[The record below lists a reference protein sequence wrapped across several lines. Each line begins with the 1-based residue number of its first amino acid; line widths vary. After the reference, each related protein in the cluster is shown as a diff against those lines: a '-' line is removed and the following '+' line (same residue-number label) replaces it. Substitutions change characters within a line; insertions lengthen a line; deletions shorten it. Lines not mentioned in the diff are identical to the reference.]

1 MINYTIFTKRL
12 WEVFSQPVPPK
23 RESDVTCHFWATVR
37 TSTDSAK
44 NGQIKKQ
51 EMNHTDEQKKV
62 YSFVQFDSNHGIIDA
77 VAGSGKTTTIVES
90 ASYLD
95 KSKRVL
101 FCAFNNSIQKE
112 IASRFFKKGL
122 SGIQVKTMHSL
133 GLDLLRSNSTRE
145 YKLEATKYDKLIE
158 QFLKQDQDTGLLEN
172 LCILNAVPFHPQNK
186 TEEYQLKNFFGSVKF
201 ILTDTCTKT
210 RLTLT
215 KFEIDEFKKMM
226 VHYNILNE
234 KKAASKAFDEEVK
247 IYFQLA
253 QLIVNKG
260 NYMAEKVNLIDF
272 ADMLYQPVL
281 NKLTPIHK
289 FDLLFVDECQDLSK
303 SQLAIAL
310 KYVKKDGRVLAVG
323 DPSQSIYGFT
333 GADIESF
340 NRIKSKLPNIVTL
353 ALSKCF
359 RCPSSVVELAQ
370 SFRSDITSFEPKE
383 GTIQKIEFNQVI
395 DFAKP
400 TNLIISRTKA
410 PLQVLMFKMIEKGIA
425 IEVHEDEVKEFI
437 NDLRFLFSQDEL
449 NATAVYSNGNDFFEK
464 VKERNV
470 SFIEKK
476 SFRFKDKDE
485 KEKFVAEETN
495 LIDAKIEFIQQQL
508 SIHTETKT
516 INGLLKKIEVL
527 ISGGDNS
534 IKLST
539 IHRAKGLENDT
550 VFILDYDT
558 LPLYR
563 DGQKGWEK
571 IQENNLKY
579 VALTRTRKN
588 LFLVNSEPIGEVG
601 NDISLFDTI
610 DDIW

>member
-1 MINYTIFTKRL
+1 
-12 WEVFSQPVPPK
+12 
-23 RESDVTCHFWATVR
+23 
-37 TSTDSAK
+37 
-44 NGQIKKQ
+44 
-51 EMNHTDEQKKV
+51 
-62 YSFVQFDSNHGIIDA
+62 
-77 VAGSGKTTTIVES
+77 
-90 ASYLD
+90 
-95 KSKRVL
+95 
-101 FCAFNNSIQKE
+101 
-112 IASRFFKKGL
+112 
-122 SGIQVKTMHSL
+122 
-133 GLDLLRSNSTRE
+133 
-145 YKLEATKYDKLIE
+145 
-158 QFLKQDQDTGLLEN
+158 
-172 LCILNAVPFHPQNK
+172 
-186 TEEYQLKNFFGSVKF
+186 
-201 ILTDTCTKT
+201 
-210 RLTLT
+210 
-215 KFEIDEFKKMM
+215 
-226 VHYNILNE
+226 
-234 KKAASKAFDEEVK
+234 
-247 IYFQLA
+247 
-253 QLIVNKG
+253 
-260 NYMAEKVNLIDF
+260 
-272 ADMLYQPVL
+272 
-281 NKLTPIHK
+281 
-289 FDLLFVDECQDLSK
+289 
-303 SQLAIAL
+303 
-310 KYVKKDGRVLAVG
+310 
-323 DPSQSIYGFT
+323 
-333 GADIESF
+333 
-340 NRIKSKLPNIVTL
+340 
-353 ALSKCF
+353 
-359 RCPSSVVELAQ
+359 
-370 SFRSDITSFEPKE
+370 
-383 GTIQKIEFNQVI
+383 
-395 DFAKP
+395 
-400 TNLIISRTKA
+400 
-410 PLQVLMFKMIEKGIA
+410 MFKMIEKGIA

-476 SFRFKDKDE
+476 SFHFKDKDE

>member
-1 MINYTIFTKRL
+1 
-12 WEVFSQPVPPK
+12 
-23 RESDVTCHFWATVR
+23 
-37 TSTDSAK
+37 
-44 NGQIKKQ
+44 
-51 EMNHTDEQKKV
+51 MNHTDEQKKV
-62 YSFVQFDSNHGIIDA
+62 YNFVQFDSNHGIIDA

-95 KSKRVL
+95 TSKRVL

-112 IASRFFKKGL
+112 IANRFFKKGL

-133 GLDLLRSNSTRE
+133 GLDLLKSNSPKE
-145 YKLEATKYDKLIE
+145 YKLESTKYDKIIE
-158 QFLKQDQDTGLLEN
+158 QYLKQEQDTGFLEN
-172 LCILNAVPFHPQNK
+172 LCDLNAVPFHPQNK
-186 TEEYQLKNFFGSVKF
+186 TEQYQLKNFNSSVKF
-201 ILTDTCTKT
+201 ILNDTCTKI

-226 VHYNILNE
+226 IHYNILND
-234 KKAASKAFDEEVK
+234 KKVATKTFDEEVK
-247 IYFQLA
+247 IYFQLT

-260 NYMAEKVNLIDF
+260 NYMAEKANLIDF
-272 ADMLYQPVL
+272 ADMLYLPVL

-303 SQLAIAL
+303 SQFAIAL

-323 DPSQSIYGFT
+323 DPYQSIYGFT

-353 ALSKCF
+353 TLSKCF
-359 RCPSSVVELAQ
+359 RCPTSIVELAQ
-370 SFRSDITSFEPKE
+370 SFRSDISSFEPKE
-383 GTIQKIEFNQVI
+383 GTIQKIEFHQVI
-395 DFAKP
+395 EFAKP
-400 TNLIISRTKA
+400 NNLIISRTKA
-410 PLQVLMFKMIEKGIA
+410 PLQVLMFKMIEKGIE

-437 NDLRFLFSQDEL
+437 KDLRFLFSQDEL
-449 NATAVYSNGNDFFEK
+449 NETSVYSNGNDFFEK

-470 SFIEKK
+470 SFVEKK
-476 SFRFKDKDE
+476 SFRFKDKEEKDE
-485 KEKFVAEETN
+485 FIQEETN
-495 LIDAKIEFIQQQL
+495 LIEAKIEFIQKQL

-516 INGLLKKIEVL
+516 INGLIKKIEIL
-527 ISGGDNS
+527 ISGGDNA

-563 DGQKGWEK
+563 DGQKDWEK
-571 IQENNLKY
+571 VQENNLKY
-579 VALTRTRKN
+579 VALTRAKRN
-588 LFLVNSEPIGEVG
+588 LYLVNSEPIVEIG

>member
-1 MINYTIFTKRL
+1 MT
-12 WEVFSQPVPPK
+12 
-23 RESDVTCHFWATVR
+23 
-37 TSTDSAK
+37 
-44 NGQIKKQ
+44 
-51 EMNHTDEQKKV
+51 HTDEQKKV
-62 YSFVQFDSNHGIIDA
+62 YNFVQFDSNHGIIDA

-95 KSKRVL
+95 TSKRVL

-133 GLDLLRSNSTRE
+133 GFDLLKSNSTKE
-145 YKLEATKYDKLIE
+145 YKLESTKYEKIIE
-158 QFLKQDQDTGLLEN
+158 QYLKQEQDTGLLEN
-172 LCILNAVPFHPQNK
+172 LCDLNAVPFHPQNK
-186 TEEYQLKNFFGSVKF
+186 TEQYQFKNFNSSVKF
-201 ILTDTCTKT
+201 ILYDTCTKI

-226 VHYNILNE
+226 IHYNILND
-234 KKAASKAFDEEVK
+234 KKVATKTFDEEVK
-247 IYFQLA
+247 IYFQLT

-260 NYMAEKVNLIDF
+260 NYMAEKANLIDF
-272 ADMLYQPVL
+272 ADMLYLPVL

-303 SQLAIAL
+303 SQFAIAL

-323 DPSQSIYGFT
+323 DPHQSIYGFT
-333 GADIESF
+333 GADIDSF
-340 NRIKSKLPNIVTL
+340 NRFKVKLNNVVTL
-353 ALSKCF
+353 TLSKCF
-359 RCPSSVVELAQ
+359 RCPTSVVELAQ
-370 SFRSDITSFEPKE
+370 SFRSDISSFEQKE

-395 DFAKP
+395 ELAKP
-400 TNLIISRTKA
+400 NNLIISRTKA
-410 PLQVLMFKMIEKGIA
+410 PLQVLMFKMIEKGIE
-425 IEVHEDEVKEFI
+425 IEVHEDEVKEFV

-449 NATAVYSNGNDFFEK
+449 NETSVYSNGNDFFEK

-470 SFIEKK
+470 SFVEKK
-476 SFRFKDKDE
+476 SFRFKDKEEKDE
-485 KEKFVAEETN
+485 FVQEETK
-495 LIDAKIEFIQQQL
+495 LIEAKIDFIQKQL
-508 SIHTETKT
+508 SIHNETKT

-527 ISGGDNS
+527 ISGGDNA

-539 IHRAKGLENDT
+539 IHRAKGLENDS

-563 DGQKGWEK
+563 DGQKDWEK
-571 IQENNLKY
+571 VQEKNLKY
-579 VALTRTRKN
+579 VALTRTKKN
-588 LFLVNSEPIGEVG
+588 LYLVNSEPMVEMGD
-601 NDISLFDTI
+601 NISLFDTI

>member
-1 MINYTIFTKRL
+1 LEKIKKISNCK
-12 WEVFSQPVPPK
+12 
-23 RESDVTCHFWATVR
+23 
-37 TSTDSAK
+37 AK
-44 NGQIKKQ
+44 N
-51 EMNHTDEQKKV
+51 
-62 YSFVQFDSNHGIIDA
+62 
-77 VAGSGKTTTIVES
+77 
-90 ASYLD
+90 
-95 KSKRVL
+95 KR
-101 FCAFNNSIQKE
+101 
-112 IASRFFKKGL
+112 
-122 SGIQVKTMHSL
+122 
-133 GLDLLRSNSTRE
+133 
-145 YKLEATKYDKLIE
+145 
-158 QFLKQDQDTGLLEN
+158 
-172 LCILNAVPFHPQNK
+172 
-186 TEEYQLKNFFGSVKF
+186 
-201 ILTDTCTKT
+201 
-210 RLTLT
+210 
-215 KFEIDEFKKMM
+215 
-226 VHYNILNE
+226 
-234 KKAASKAFDEEVK
+234 
-247 IYFQLA
+247 
-253 QLIVNKG
+253 
-260 NYMAEKVNLIDF
+260 
-272 ADMLYQPVL
+272 
-281 NKLTPIHK
+281 
-289 FDLLFVDECQDLSK
+289 
-303 SQLAIAL
+303 
-310 KYVKKDGRVLAVG
+310 
-323 DPSQSIYGFT
+323 
-333 GADIESF
+333 
-340 NRIKSKLPNIVTL
+340 SKLPNIVTL